1 MLKDA
6 IPGWLALLV
15 TALLLF
21 SCSFLDTF
29 PRLHSSLLAAI
40 AAAGFTILVLLIAS
54 IVSIV
59 RHHRF

>member
-15 TALLLF
+15 TALFLF
-21 SCSFLDTF
+21 SCSFLHIF
-29 PRLHSSLLAAI
+29 SQLHSSLLAGI
-40 AAAGFTILVLLIAS
+40 AAAGFTVLVLLIAS

-59 RHHRF
+59 RRRRF